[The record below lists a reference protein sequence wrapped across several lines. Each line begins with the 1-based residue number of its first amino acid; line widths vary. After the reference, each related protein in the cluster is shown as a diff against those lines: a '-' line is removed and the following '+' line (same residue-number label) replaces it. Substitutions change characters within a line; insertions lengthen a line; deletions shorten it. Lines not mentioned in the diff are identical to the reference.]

1 MPTLTIAVLTL
12 NEAEQIQ
19 ACLQS
24 AAFADQV
31 LVVDSGSTDDT
42 VALARALG
50 AHVEI
55 HADWQGF
62 AEQRNRLLA
71 HTRGDW
77 VLFLDAD
84 EVITPEL
91 AQDIQ
96 AAVARDAA
104 VVYDV
109 TWLQVA
115 FGQPLT
121 GMRRGEGLPRLFP
134 VRELQ
139 GFDGVVHEGARLRSP
154 LPHQTLPHPLLH
166 HSRRTIHQSLQKL
179 AQYSQLGAV
188 KRHAQGKRGGL
199 WRGLGS
205 GVASFVRLYVFHRG
219 FLCGKAGFLHSLLVA
234 LESFF
239 RYVALDVDREHLQ
252 RPVKR

>member
-1 MPTLTIAVLTL
+1 MPTLTIAILTL
-12 NEAEQIQ
+12 NEAEQIE
-19 ACLQS
+19 ACIRS

-31 LVVDSGSTDDT
+31 LVVDAGSSDDT

-50 AHVEI
+50 AELEI
-55 HADWQGF
+55 YADWQGF
-62 AEQRNRLLA
+62 AKQRNRLLA
-71 HTRGDW
+71 HARGDW

-91 AQDIQ
+91 ALDIQ
-96 AAVARDAA
+96 AAVARDVA

-121 GMRRGEGLPRLFP
+121 AMRRGEGLPRLFP
-134 VRELQ
+134 MRALL
-139 GFDGVVHEGARLRSP
+139 GFDGVVHEGARLRET
-154 LPHQTLPHPLLH
+154 LPHQTLAHPLLH

-188 KRHAQGKRGGL
+188 KRHAQGKRGGV
-199 WRGLGS
+199 WRGVGS
-205 GVASFVRLYVFHRG
+205 GVASFIRLYVVHRG

-239 RYVALDVDREHLQ
+239 RYVALDVDRAHLQ

>member
-1 MPTLTIAVLTL
+1 MPTLTIAILTL
-12 NEAEQIQ
+12 NEAEQIE
-19 ACLQS
+19 ACIRS

-31 LVVDSGSTDDT
+31 LVVDAGSRDDT
-42 VALARALG
+42 VALAQALG
-50 AHVEI
+50 AEVHT

-84 EVITPEL
+84 EVIPPEL

-96 AAVARDAA
+96 AAVAQDVAM
-104 VVYDV
+104 VYDV

-134 VRELQ
+134 MRALL
-139 GFDGVVHEGARLRSP
+139 GFEGVVHEGARLREA

-166 HSRRTIHQSLQKL
+166 HSRRTIHQSLLKL

-188 KRHAQGKRGGL
+188 KRHAQGKHGGV

-219 FLCGKAGFLHSLLVA
+219 FLCGKAGFLHAFLVA

-239 RYVALDVDREHLQ
+239 RYVALDVDGEHLRQ
-252 RPVKR
+252 PVKR